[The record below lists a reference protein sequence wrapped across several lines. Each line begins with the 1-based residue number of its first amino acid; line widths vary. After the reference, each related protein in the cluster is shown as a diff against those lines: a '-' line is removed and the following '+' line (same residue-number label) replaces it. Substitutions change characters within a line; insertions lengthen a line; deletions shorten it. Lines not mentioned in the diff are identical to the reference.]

1 MRHLLYIIIG
11 IAAPLLFTAC
21 GPQAEAEDLV
31 EQFMEQNM
39 REGLKP
45 SSIHFTDIDSTHAM
59 TDSIVINLRQ
69 LARQAKR
76 YRPDL
81 QYAPDQPFQKLM
93 VTRVRYELDDQ
104 ECSDTYYLDMAL
116 TRIVAFKEN

>member
-1 MRHLLYIIIG
+1 MKRLIYIIIG
-11 IAAPLLFTAC
+11 VAPLLFASC

-45 SSIHFTDIDSTHAM
+45 SSVHFTDIDSTHAM
-59 TDSIVINLRQ
+59 TDSIVVNLRQ

-81 QYAPDQPFQKLM
+81 KYAPDEPFKKLM
-93 VTRVRYELDDQ
+93 VTRVKYELDDQ
-104 ECSDTYYLDMAL
+104 EVSDTYYLDMAL
-116 TRIVAFKEN
+116 TRVVAFKEN